1 MSSQDW
7 TFWLMMTNYALALV
21 TVIAVILVIGA
32 VSWDLIVK
40 KAHKVHTIDT
50 VNADWETLLR
60 SPHSF
65 DVPGLGLTMADGG
78 EKMAEPKASD
88 KEAKKE

>member
-1 MSSQDW
+1 MTSQDW
-7 TFWLMMTNYALALV
+7 TFWLMMTNNALALV
-21 TVIAVILVIGA
+21 TVIAVALVIGA
-32 VSWDLIVK
+32 VGWDIIVK
-40 KAHKVHTIDT
+40 KAHRVHTIET

-65 DVPGLGLTMADGG
+65 EVPGLGLTMADGG
-78 EKMAEPKASD
+78 EPKASE

>member
-21 TVIAVILVIGA
+21 TVVAVILVVGA
-32 VSWDLIVK
+32 VGWDLVVK
-40 KAHKVHTIDT
+40 KAHRVHTIEN
-50 VNADWETLLR
+50 VEADWEALLR

-65 DVPGLGLTMADGG
+65 EVPGLGLTMADGG
-78 EKMAEPKASD
+78 EKVNEPKASD
-88 KEAKKE
+88 QEAKKE